1 VALLVPLFGVGV
13 GLVGALVLN
22 RVMADYVYGS
32 TSTDP
37 LSFAGAC
44 LTLMIVALL
53 ASYIPAQRAAR
64 MNPMLALRNE

>member
-1 VALLVPLFGVGV
+1 VTLFGIAV
-13 GLVGALVLN
+13 GLVGAVVLS
-22 RVMADYVYGS
+22 RVMADYVYGI

-37 LSFAGAC
+37 LTFAGAC